1 MRISDWSSDV
11 CSSDL
16 PSGYQGTIYQL
27 ADTDQIVVAHRGTE
41 FDREPL
47 RDGVFAD
54 GGLVFGQVNS
64 QAADAIEFTREALR
78 EAQKFS
84 IERGGSPPEVTDTA
98 HALGGPLAPITA
110 HHFDLHGEPFNAYG
124 ADTLGYRIPEGA
136 DAVPIH
142 AMAPHG
148 VKAGE

>member
-1 MRISDWSSDV
+1 MFLVCISSRRRQTRCALV
-11 CSSDL
+11 TGVQTCAL
-16 PSGYQGTIYQL
+16 PISSGYQGTIYQR

-54 GGLVFGQVNS
+54 GGMVFGQVNS

-84 IERGGSPPEVTDTA
+84 IERGGSPPEVTVKIGRA
-98 HALGGPLAPITA
+98 H
-110 HHFDLHGEPFNAYG
+110 
-124 ADTLGYRIPEGA
+124 
-136 DAVPIH
+136 V
-142 AMAPHG
+142 
-148 VKAGE
+148 

>member
-54 GGLVFGQVNS
+54 GGMVFGQVNS

-84 IERGGSPPEVTDTA
+84 IERGGSPPEVTVTGNS
-98 HALGGPLAPITA
+98 LGGTLAQITA
-110 HHFDLHGEPFNAYG
+110 TPFHLRGETFTASGPDSLSSRSPAAG
-124 ADTLGYRIPEGA
+124 DRVITTPEA
-136 DAVPIH
+136 ATQC
-142 AMAPHG
+142 
-148 VKAGE
+148 